1 MLELEP
7 LALSERLRSFK
18 TVASALLAAGTSK
31 QIESESRFW
40 VTAWAI
46 SRMAT
51 WCLAST
57 PVISEVIPG
66 RSFPEKMAKNSW
78 DITRYY
84 FLCALTYHRIMTQEM
99 DHQFDVIIVGSGFGG
114 SVSAM
119 RLAQKG
125 YRVAVLESGKRYRA
139 ADFPKSNWNA
149 PKYIWAPLL
158 RCFGFQKITMLKGV
172 MVLHGSGVG
181 GGSLVYANTLMQPLE
196 NVFDDPAWP
205 SGVRWKESLDP
216 HYETAR
222 KMLGVTKNP
231 MIAEGEEALRE
242 IGRRMGVES
251 TFHAT
256 EVGVFFGTPNQRV
269 KDPYFSGQGPDRKGC
284 NFCGGC
290 MVGCRHE
297 AKNTLDYNYLYFAEK
312 WGSQVFP
319 ETRVARMIPPD
330 SKGADYVIE
339 TRSSTS
345 WLPRRG
351 PVFKAPRVIIAAGV
365 LGTVELLL
373 KNRERYGTLPKIS
386 RKTRRNGPDQ
396 RGEPARGDQF

>member
-1 MLELEP
+1 
-7 LALSERLRSFK
+7 
-18 TVASALLAAGTSK
+18 
-31 QIESESRFW
+31 
-40 VTAWAI
+40 
-46 SRMAT
+46 
-51 WCLAST
+51 
-57 PVISEVIPG
+57 
-66 RSFPEKMAKNSW
+66 
-78 DITRYY
+78 
-84 FLCALTYHRIMTQEM
+84 M

-216 HYETAR
+216 HYQTAR
-222 KMLGVTKNP
+222 RMLGVTKNP

-251 TFHAT
+251 TFHPT
-256 EVGVFFGTPNQRV
+256 EVGVF
-269 KDPYFSGQGPDRKGC
+269 S
-284 NFCGGC
+284 
-290 MVGCRHE
+290 
-297 AKNTLDYNYLYFAEK
+297 
-312 WGSQVFP
+312 
-319 ETRVARMIPPD
+319 
-330 SKGADYVIE
+330 
-339 TRSSTS
+339 
-345 WLPRRG
+345 
-351 PVFKAPRVIIAAGV
+351 
-365 LGTVELLL
+365 
-373 KNRERYGTLPKIS
+373 ERPIS
-386 RKTRRNGPDQ
+386 
-396 RGEPARGDQF
+396 A